1 MPAHVAEKTAPLPRD
16 PVRRADRDLCLW
28 DPLTDTFFPL
38 DRRPRVLGKDPDCAV
53 RLGHGTV
60 SRRHARLEWFPEGPA
75 LVDLGSS
82 NGVWRDGLRV
92 DRAPLSA
99 HRAVRLG
106 AAPLVV
112 VPAPAAGE
120 ALARHGER
128 FHTRSADLCALLQ
141 LAEKVAPG
149 ARPVLIG
156 GETGTGKEW
165 LARLLHE
172 AGRPGGPL
180 VPVNCGAIAADLI
193 GSELFGHARGA
204 FTGADGP
211 RLGLVPRAAGGT
223 LFLDEIAEL
232 RPDHQGALL
241 RFLENRT
248 FRPVGSDREQV
259 SDARILAASH
269 ADLEA
274 RAAGGFFRE
283 DLLYRL
289 LDVRLTLPP
298 LRERLVDLPLLLEVF
313 EAPPVPELAWS
324 RLVEHPWPGNLR
336 ELRLV
341 ATRARLQGWPAALEA
356 LRPPPAPTLPGAVSG
371 PDQLRSLELDMVRGA
386 LARCGHNTSAAAR
399 ALGLPRST
407 LVNRMKAMGIP

>member
-1 MPAHVAEKTAPLPRD
+1 MPANETEKTAPLPRE
-16 PVRRADRDLCLW
+16 PVRRSDRDLCLW
-28 DPLTDTFFPL
+28 DPLTDTYFPL
-38 DRRPRVLGKDPDCAV
+38 DRRLRVLGKDPACDG
-53 RLGHGTV
+53 RLRHGTV
-60 SRRHARLEWFPEGPA
+60 SRRHARVEWTPEGPT

-82 NGVWRDGLRV
+82 NGLWQDGRRV
-92 DRAPLSA
+92 DRARLAA

-106 AAPLVV
+106 ATHLVV
-112 VPAPAAGE
+112 VPAPATGAV
-120 ALARHGER
+120 LARHGDR

-141 LAEKVAPG
+141 LAEKVAPLTG
-149 ARPVLIG
+149 PVLIA

-165 LARLLHE
+165 LARFLHE

-180 VPVNCGAIAADLI
+180 VPVNCGAIAAELI

-211 RLGLVPRAAGGT
+211 RQGLVPRAAGGT

-232 RPDHQGALL
+232 RPDHQAALL
-241 RFLENRT
+241 RFLENHT
-248 FRPVGSDREQV
+248 FRPVGSDREQI

-274 RAAGGFFRE
+274 RVARGTFRE

-289 LDVRLTLPP
+289 LDVRLALPP
-298 LRERLVDLPLLLEVF
+298 LRERLIDLPLLLEVF
-313 EAPPVPELAWS
+313 DAPPVPEPAWA

-341 ATRARLQGWPAALEA
+341 ATRARLQGWAAALEA
-356 LRPPPAPTLPGAVSG
+356 LRPPPAPALPEAVSG
-371 PDQLRSLELDMVRGA
+371 PDQLRALERGMVHDA

-407 LVNRMKAMGIP
+407 LVNRMRSLGI